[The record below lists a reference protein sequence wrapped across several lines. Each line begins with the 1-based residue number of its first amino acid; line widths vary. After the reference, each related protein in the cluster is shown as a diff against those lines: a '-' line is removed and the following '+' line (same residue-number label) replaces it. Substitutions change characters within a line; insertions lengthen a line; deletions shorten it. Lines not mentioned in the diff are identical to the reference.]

1 MDVSFGFSGDT
12 KGFER
17 LTFSGKETNV
27 HDNCI
32 VKFIL

>member
-1 MDVSFGFSGDT
+1 MDVSFGCTAYT

-17 LTFSGKETNV
+17 LTFSGKETNE
-27 HDNCI
+27 HDNCV